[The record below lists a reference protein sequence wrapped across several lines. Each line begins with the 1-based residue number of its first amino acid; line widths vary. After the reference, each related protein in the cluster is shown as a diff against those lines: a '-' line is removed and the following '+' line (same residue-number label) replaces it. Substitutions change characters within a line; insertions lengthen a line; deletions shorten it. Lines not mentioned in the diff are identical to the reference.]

1 MKHLLLTTIA
11 AVVLVGCGS
20 VFVVYASAQNERSKA
35 KAANV
40 HMASGTL
47 MATIKKD
54 INYINFIL
62 IIILTLIALAIYVI
76 YKLDNGRPLREAAE
90 KGNIVAVKQH
100 IAAGVNVNAMDGFSR
115 VTPLYLAAH
124 NGHKEIVEWLITQGA
139 VVNTINSFSKA
150 TPLHDTAYDGHKE
163 IAERLIAEGADL
175 NAKDNEGE
183 TPLDYAEKEKQTET
197 ADLLREHGGKTG
209 EELKAEGK

>member
-1 MKHLLLTTIA
+1 MKHILITIA
-11 AVVLVGCGS
+11 AVVLVGFGS
-20 VFVVYASAQNERSKA
+20 VFVVHASAQNERSKA
-35 KAANV
+35 KVENV
-40 HMASGTL
+40 HMASSTL
-47 MATIKKD
+47 MATIEKD
-54 INYINFIL
+54 INYILFIM
-62 IIILTLIALAIYVI
+62 LTLIALAIYVI
-76 YKLDNGRPLREAAE
+76 HKLDNGRPLREAAE

-100 IAAGVNVNAMDGFSR
+100 IAAGVNVNAKDGFSR

-150 TPLHDTAYDGHKE
+150 TPLHDTAYDGRKE
-163 IAERLIAEGADL
+163 IVKLLIAEGADL

-197 ADLLREHGGKTG
+197 ADLLRKHGGKTRK
-209 EELKAEGK
+209 ELKAEGK

>member
-1 MKHLLLTTIA
+1 VL
-11 AVVLVGCGS
+11 LVGCGS
-20 VFVVYASAQNERSKA
+20 VFVVHASAQNESSKA
-35 KAANV
+35 KAENV
-40 HMASGTL
+40 HMASSTL
-47 MATIKKD
+47 MATIEKD
-54 INYINFIL
+54 IIYIYLIL
-62 IIILTLIALAIYVI
+62 FIILTLIALAIYVI

-100 IAAGVNVNAMDGFSR
+100 IAAGVNVNAKDGFSR

-139 VVNTINSFSKA
+139 VVNTINTFSKA

-163 IAERLIAEGADL
+163 IVERLIAEGADL

-197 ADLLREHGGKTG
+197 AVLLRKHGGKTKK
-209 EELKAEGK
+209 ELKAAGK